1 VTIPPSDLAVQYGC
15 RLPVIDTKL
24 IKVHTNTWNKPKWEN
39 RITGKKICAMMT
51 SCYTLRNCIIGN

>member
-39 RITGKKICAMMT
+39 RIAGKKICAM
-51 SCYTLRNCIIGN
+51 